1 MSTADVTPHDGT
13 ALIDGRYS
21 LTPDATREGGMSTV
35 NKAYDIREA
44 RFVAIKRMKL
54 NAADEMRWK
63 ESFNREYSALSDLS
77 VHANIV
83 ELHDA
88 GRDDLGSYIVLE
100 WVESNLYEY
109 TTKNGAMT
117 WLEYY
122 ARIGRPILEAL
133 VFAQSRSWNHRDI
146 KPQNIL
152 ITLEGSP
159 RISDYGI
166 ARQFDRPSL
175 GITFSGFR
183 SAPFTPPEDDLQQY
197 ACARDCFSWVAVTV
211 FCLAGQVAAD
221 YGAQETMLSGLGSD
235 VVPTDILRT
244 ALSNDPAER
253 PALAS
258 GLLADLDEWCY
269 QHARAT
275 AARPTYSL
283 QLETTLAKRLQS
295 ILDIVDRDEL
305 QRQMINELNEIDVGI
320 KRLEPTSGSGA
331 SIRMFAI
338 SWICEARLSV
348 NGDALTIHKAWQSR
362 PAEIERHR
370 ESSYRPNAAF
380 SFAPPTDRSS
390 AAARL
395 EDLFIEIEA
404 HEAEER
410 ARALDAERERI
421 FKVWYAFLRAKADL
435 EARRENAIG
444 FINRRVDGATVVF
457 VTELPAALELV
468 GQSRIV
474 RLPSGNHVF
483 CDVIDVNLEEVIAT
497 VSAGDANRLPKQGL
511 LELNTIAAEKAI
523 DRQRW
528 ALDAV
533 NYNRTPN
540 PRLKSIIS
548 DPSINREPVVV
559 MPSKPIEGGAFD
571 PEKLEILK
579 RALGTRDVLAIQGPP
594 GTGKTR
600 LIEEILIQYLA
611 LNPTHRVLLS
621 AQTHVALDNVLD
633 RLQIRQ
639 PAIDIVRIGRP
650 DDQKISSSS
659 RALVLD
665 RKAESWANAVIRQA
679 TAFLEN
685 WAQERGV
692 DRANTEIGMLANR
705 LRLLLQQNTELTKSI
720 RESDDRLKSVKEETE
735 AKLAKTGSAES
746 AELEESGIEA
756 QQVGSLLREVRTRV
770 KGAIE
775 DVRTRLESLGDLG
788 KDLAKHDDD
797 EDLREWSAMLV
808 GEGEEQVQ
816 LLRLLELHEQWV
828 LRVGK
833 SSDFHAAM
841 LASAQVVAGTCIGM
855 ARIKGMADVAYD
867 LCIIDEASKAT
878 ATEILVP
885 MSRSRKWILVGDPE
899 QLPPFFE
906 NDSVTKLGDFDENE
920 VRETLLDRFLARL
933 PRNSIRQLLNQHRMV
948 KPIGDLISHAFYAGM
963 LSSPKEKADV
973 VLTGLFPK
981 PVTWISTSQIID
993 RGETIIGKSVRND
1006 VECRIISD
1014 TLEKIDFIAKK
1025 RKATYSVA
1033 LIAGYGAQ
1041 VKALQ
1046 DQIRDRLHEWTNLK
1060 VTCSTVDAFQG
1071 SEAEFCIYSVTRSNE
1086 DGRLGFLTE
1095 KPRLNVAL
1103 SRGRSALIVVG
1114 DEDFCRQAEG
1124 DNPFRPVLAFIERN
1138 PAVCERRELS

>member
-1 MSTADVTPHDGT
+1 
-13 ALIDGRYS
+13 
-21 LTPDATREGGMSTV
+21 MSTV
-35 NKAYDIREA
+35 NKAYDLLEG

-77 VHANIV
+77 VHEHIV

-88 GRDDLGSYIVLE
+88 GRDAVGSYIVLE
-100 WVESNLYEY
+100 WVDTNLYEY
-109 TTKNGAMT
+109 VIRNGVMT
-117 WLEYY
+117 WGEYY
-122 ARIGRPILEAL
+122 THIGRPILTAL

-152 ITLEGSP
+152 ITSDGSP

-175 GITFSGFR
+175 GITFSTFR
-183 SAPFTPPEDDLQQY
+183 SAPFTPPEDDVPQY
-197 ACARDCFSWVAVTV
+197 ACARDCFSWAAVTI
-211 FCLAGQVAAD
+211 FCLTGQVAID
-221 YGAQETMLSGLGSD
+221 YGAQESLLNGLGSD
-235 VVPTDILRT
+235 AVPTEILRT

-253 PALAS
+253 PPLAS
-258 GLLADLDEWCY
+258 ALLADLDDWCSR
-269 QHARAT
+269 HARAA
-275 AARPTYSL
+275 AARPTYHL
-283 QLETTLAKRLQS
+283 QLDPGLAKRLQS
-295 ILDIVDRDEL
+295 MLDINSGDEL
-305 QRQMINELNEIDVGI
+305 KKQLIGELNEVDVGI
-320 KRLEPTSGSGA
+320 RRLEPTSANGVP
-331 SIRMFAI
+331 IRLFAI
-338 SWICEARLSV
+338 SWIFEARLST
-348 NGDALTIHKAWQSR
+348 NRDALLIQKAWQSR

-370 ESSYRPNAAF
+370 DNNYRSNAAF
-380 SFAPPTDRSS
+380 SFGQPADRSS

-395 EDLFIEIEA
+395 DELFIGIEA
-404 HEAEER
+404 YEAEER
-410 ARALDAERERI
+410 SRAVEAERERI

-435 EARRENAIG
+435 EARRENALS
-444 FINRRVDGATVVF
+444 FINRRVDGATIVF

-483 CDVIDVNLEEVIAT
+483 CDVIDVNLEEIIAT

-548 DPSINREPVVV
+548 EPSINREPVIVT
-559 MPSKPIEGGAFD
+559 PSKPIEGAFD
-571 PEKLEILK
+571 PEKFDILK
-579 RALGTRDVLAIQGPP
+579 RALGTRDILAIQGPP

-633 RLQIRQ
+633 RLRVRQ
-639 PAIDIVRIGRP
+639 PSIDIVRIGRP

-665 RKAESWANAVIRQA
+665 RKAESWANSVIRQA
-679 TAFLEN
+679 TVFLEK
-685 WAQERGV
+685 WAEDRGI
-692 DRANTEIGMLANR
+692 DRTSTEIGMLANR
-705 LRLLLQQNTELTKSI
+705 LRLLLQQDAALTQSI
-720 RESDDRLKSVKEETE
+720 RDSDKRLKSVNDETE
-735 AKLAKTGSAES
+735 AKLTKTGSAES
-746 AELEESGIEA
+746 AELEETGIEA
-756 QQVGSLLREVRTRV
+756 QQIGALLREARTRV
-770 KGAIE
+770 RGARD
-775 DVRTRLESLGDLG
+775 DVRARLELLGDVG
-788 KDLAKHDDD
+788 KDLARHDDD
-797 EDLREWSAMLV
+797 EDLSEWSAMLI
-808 GEGEEQVQ
+808 GEGEEQTL
-816 LLRLLELHEQWV
+816 LLRLLELHEEWV

-841 LASAQVVAGTCIGM
+841 LASAQIVAGTCIGM
-855 ARIKGMADVAYD
+855 ARIKGMADVVYD

-906 NDSVTKLGDFDENE
+906 NESVTRLEDFDENE

-933 PRNSIRQLLNQHRMV
+933 PQNSIRKLLNQHRMV
-948 KPIGDLISHAFYAGM
+948 KPIGDLISHAFYEGM

-981 PVTWISTSQIID
+981 PVTWLSTSQLAD
-993 RGETIIGKSVRND
+993 RRESIVGKSVRND
-1006 VECRIISD
+1006 AECLIIRD
-1014 TLEKIDFIAKK
+1014 TLERIDFIAKK
-1025 RKATYSVA
+1025 RKANYSIA

-1071 SEAEFCIYSVTRSNE
+1071 SEAEFCIYSVTRSND

-1114 DEDFCRQAEG
+1114 DEVFCREAEG

-1138 PAVCERRELS
+1138 PAVCERRDLS